1 MFKILKDHIMLLKL
15 SLKTKLE
22 QNMNKN
28 MTVHQHLLIQVNLS
42 NHLKI
47 LIPLVMKGFVEYVR
61 LFVSQSKD
69 HLAVLTNRVL
79 LEYNNQS
86 TITIQDHY
94 DN

>member
-1 MFKILKDHIMLLKL
+1 
-15 SLKTKLE
+15 
-22 QNMNKN
+22 
-28 MTVHQHLLIQVNLS
+28 
-42 NHLKI
+42 
-47 LIPLVMKGFVEYVR
+47 